1 MADSTTSNLLLTKP
15 EVGASTDTWGT
26 KINTDLDSID
36 AIFAAAG
43 TGTSVGLNV
52 GSGKTL
58 TLAGTVKFT
67 GSTSGTTTVV
77 ATAVAGTTTLT
88 LPALTGTVLTTAT
101 AGTVLQVVSVP
112 LLTASTASVTTPNYV
127 DFGLSATITPSSSSS
142 KILVFGNVE
151 IGWSTAAGGWIQIVR
166 GSTAVGTGTGGSYA
180 NFQSGVQVSAGT
192 AANNFW
198 VFPFSFL
205 DSPATTSATTYKIQA
220 SLDANGTLAIN
231 RRQADTAFG
240 GSSVITL
247 MEISA

>member
-1 MADSTTSNLLLTKP
+1 MA
-15 EVGASTDTWGT
+15 
-26 KINTDLDSID
+26 
-36 AIFAAAG
+36 
-43 TGTSVGLNV
+43 SVVILGD
-52 GSGKTL
+52 
-58 TLAGTVKFT
+58 
-67 GSTSGTTTVV
+67 TSGSVTIT
-77 ATAVAGTTTLT
+77 APAVAGTPTLT
-88 LPALTGTVLTTAT
+88 LPTATDTLIGRATTDTLTNKSIVASQLTGTQTIPR
-101 AGTVLQVVSVP
+101 GTLPVGSVLQVVSVP
-112 LLTASTASVTTPNYV
+112 LLTASTASVTTPTYV

-180 NFQSGVQVSAGT
+180 NFQSGVQVAGGT

-198 VFPFSFL
+198 SLPFSYL